1 MTDEPRRRL
10 TDEER
15 KARQRETSRAWYEAN
30 RDRTRENVRAWR
42 EANRD
47 RKRETDRA
55 WREANR
61 DRNRDRNRETSRAWY
76 EANRDRSREANRAW
90 REANPDRVRMHIR
103 LKNHRRRALKA
114 GSAAKGFPRQTIET
128 RALIY
133 KLFNNKCAY
142 CGAPATTD
150 DHVIAL
156 SQGGTDTPANIVPAC
171 NRCNCSKQS
180 KPVEAWYLSQSF
192 FDPERLAAI
201 NHHTKRKS
209 SVVQQLYL
217 FDSDAA

>member
-30 RDRTRENVRAWR
+30 RDRMRETSRAWR
-42 EANRD
+42 EANH
-47 RKRETDRA
+47 DRA
-55 WREANR
+55 REA
-61 DRNRDRNRETSRAWY
+61 SRAWY

>member
-55 WREANR
+55 WCEA
-61 DRNRDRNRETSRAWY
+61 NRDRNRETSRAWY

-103 LKNHRRRALKA
+103 LNSHRRRALKA

-128 RALIY
+128 RARIY